1 MLAREQGLDVKAV
14 AAIVNRPLTSL
25 IWLGKSG
32 IKGVG
37 DLRGKT
43 IATAGI
49 PYQNAFLEHDPR
61 ARQP

>member
-1 MLAREQGLDVKAV
+1 M
-14 AAIVNRPLTSL
+14 
-25 IWLGKSG
+25 IWLKKSG

-49 PYQNAFLEHDPR
+49 PYQDAYLKTILAR
-61 ARQP
+61 ANSPPPT